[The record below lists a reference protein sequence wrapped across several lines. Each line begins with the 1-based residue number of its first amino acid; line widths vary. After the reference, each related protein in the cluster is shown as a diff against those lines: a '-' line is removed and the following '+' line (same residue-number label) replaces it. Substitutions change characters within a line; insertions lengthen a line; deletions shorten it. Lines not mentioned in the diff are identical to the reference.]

1 MLKSIVVAGF
11 LPEIHICSWILVHFR
26 CLDAFKPQV
35 SHEAAVWPGG
45 AGVGYLAGSPES
57 IELVFFKLQIRVCL
71 FFLKNDLAKML
82 VQINF

>member
-11 LPEIHICSWILVHFR
+11 LPEIHICSWILAHFR

-45 AGVGYLAGSPES
+45 AGRLPGWKSRIHRIG
-57 IELVFFKLQIRVCL
+57 F
-71 FFLKNDLAKML
+71 
-82 VQINF
+82 